1 MRRDHADL
9 AVTSVAAA
17 GAAAGTFVPGLREVA
32 GLLLVLVFPGYALSA
47 LAVPAVPAWFRQVNP
62 LLWRGMWTVGLS
74 LAAAVALGL
83 LLNLTPDGL
92 TRTSWA
98 VSLAALTLAAAAAAA
113 WRRRRRGPAGR
124 LSGGAGPSRPRRLRA
139 GRAGARRG
147 R

>member
-113 WRRRRRGPAGR
+113 WRRRRRGVAEGASAPLAGSAAGR
-124 LSGGAGPSRPRRLRA
+124 GRRVTA
-139 GRAGARRG
+139 
-147 R
+147 